1 MSSNWDNGASC
12 SSQSVN
18 VNNVSANVNSNNGSR
33 SACDTKRALVYEPF
47 SAESLTF
54 AKAKI
59 LNRGENGLV
68 KKLNVRSSNTNLI
81 RIEVKIIKRHGN
93 LWNKITDVENLYLAE
108 RKAGKCKTT
117 RKPVVKVRKDLDNYL
132 ITLHNSL
139 VNNTYTNSN
148 YRIYSIYEPKLRL
161 IYTLPY
167 YPDRIVH
174 HAIMNILE
182 PIWDKLFID
191 TSFACR
197 KGRGQ
202 HKGLTKTF
210 RYVRKYKY
218 CAKLDISQFYVNIDH
233 EILKKIL
240 RKKLKDSEL
249 LKLLD
254 LIIDGIS
261 TRDAN
266 IEFLS
271 NLNSKD
277 ACIMKEKLLIY
288 TQEFGARKAGV
299 PIGNY
304 LSQWFGNLYM
314 NELDTYIKYELKCG
328 AYVRYCDDFIL
339 FSNNKEELHTF
350 VKVIR
355 KFLYDKLKLLLS
367 KSSVFPVTR
376 GVDFLG
382 YRMFP
387 SGYVLLRKRTTKRV
401 KKRIKKLKRSISSHT
416 VNWDYA
422 MAMLASTNGWLK
434 WANTY
439 NFKNNLCLD
448 VLQKGVEYK
457 VRGIPAKLNSKGDYE
472 YMYNNFSEDVWKPFW
487 YDLLS
492 DEYYWAFDS
501 VVEEKKEDTKT
512 TKYLES
518 GDGKIYKYIF
528 IENDNPTYKQ
538 LGFTKDE
545 ILNVLG
551 VAQ

>member
-1 MSSNWDNGASC
+1 MSSNWDNSASC

-81 RIEVKIIKRHGN
+81 RIGVKIIKRHGN

-108 RKAGKCKTT
+108 RKAGKCKTAC
-117 RKPVVKVRKDLDNYL
+117 KPVVKVRKDLDNYL

-197 KGRGQ
+197 KGGGQ
-202 HKGLTKTF
+202 HKGLNKTF

-288 TQEFGARKAGV
+288 TQEFGAGKAGV

-339 FSNNKEELHTF
+339 FSNDKEELHTF
-350 VKVIR
+350 IKVIR

-367 KSSVFPVTR
+367 KSSVFPVIR

-416 VNWDYA
+416 VN
-422 MAMLASTNGWLK
+422 
-434 WANTY
+434 
-439 NFKNNLCLD
+439 
-448 VLQKGVEYK
+448 
-457 VRGIPAKLNSKGDYE
+457 
-472 YMYNNFSEDVWKPFW
+472 
-487 YDLLS
+487 
-492 DEYYWAFDS
+492 
-501 VVEEKKEDTKT
+501 
-512 TKYLES
+512 
-518 GDGKIYKYIF
+518 
-528 IENDNPTYKQ
+528 
-538 LGFTKDE
+538 
-545 ILNVLG
+545 
-551 VAQ
+551 

>member
-1 MSSNWDNGASC
+1 MSSNWDNSASC

-68 KKLNVRSSNTNLI
+68 KKLNVRSSNTNLL
-81 RIEVKIIKRHGN
+81 RIGVRVIKRHGN
-93 LWNKITDVENLYLAE
+93 LWNKITDIENLYLAE
-108 RKAGKCKTT
+108 RRAGKCKTA
-117 RKPVVKVRKDLDNYL
+117 RKPVVKVRKNLDTYL
-132 ITLHNSL
+132 STLQNSL
-139 VNNTYTNSN
+139 VNNIYTNSN
-148 YRIYSIYEPKLRL
+148 YKIYSIYEPKLRL

-182 PIWDKLFID
+182 PIWDKLFIG

-197 KGRGQ
+197 KGKGQ
-202 HKGLTKTF
+202 HKGLNRTLM
-210 RYVRKYKY
+210 YVRKYKY
-218 CAKLDISQFYVNIDH
+218 CAKLDVSQFYVNIDH

-240 RKKLKDSEL
+240 RKKLKDLNL

-254 LIIDGIS
+254 LIIDGVP
-261 TRDAN
+261 TRDTN

-271 NLNSKD
+271 SLNSRD
-277 ACIMKEKLLIY
+277 ANIMKEKLSKY
-288 TQEFGARKAGV
+288 VKEFGNSNAGV
-299 PIGNY
+299 PIGDY

-328 AYVRYCDDFIL
+328 AYVRYCDDFII
-339 FSNNKEELHTF
+339 FSDNKEELHKF
-350 VKVIR
+350 IKVIEE
-355 KFLYDKLKLLLS
+355 FLYCKLKLLLS

-387 SGYVLLRKRTTKRV
+387 SGYILLRKRTAKRV
-401 KKRIKKLKRSISSHT
+401 KRRIKKLKCSILKGTVEWEYARS
-416 VNWDYA
+416 
-422 MAMLASTNGWLK
+422 MLASTNGWLK

-439 NFKNNLCLD
+439 NLKNSLGLEM
-448 VLQKGVEYK
+448 LQKGVEYK
-457 VRGIPAKLNSKGDYE
+457 MKGIPAKLNSKQDYE
-472 YMYNNFSEDVWKPFW
+472 YMYNNFSGDIWKPFW
-487 YDLLS
+487 YDLLN
-492 DEYYWAFDS
+492 DEYYWAFEDT
-501 VVEEKKEDTKT
+501 VTEKGNDTKT
-512 TKYLES
+512 IKYLEA
-518 GDGKIYKYIF
+518 DGAIYKYVL

-538 LGFTKDE
+538 LGFTKEE
-545 ILNVLG
+545 ILSTLG

>member
-1 MSSNWDNGASC
+1 M
-12 SSQSVN
+12 
-18 VNNVSANVNSNNGSR
+18 SANVNSNNGSR

-81 RIEVKIIKRHGN
+81 RIGVKIIKRHGN

-197 KGRGQ
+197 KGRRQ

-254 LIIDGIS
+254 LIIDGIP

-339 FSNNKEELHTF
+339 FSNDKEELHAF

-367 KSSVFPVTR
+367 KSNVFPVTR

-387 SGYVLLRKRTTKRV
+387 SGYVLLRKRTAKRV

-472 YMYNNFSEDVWKPFW
+472 YMYNNFPEDVWKPFW

-518 GDGKIYKYIF
+518 DDGKIYKYIF